1 MSQSNELRYLK
12 LICAQI
18 EQRLSWGV
26 PQDWTN
32 SSFIELSNEVK
43 RASGVRISADTLKRI
58 FGKVKTAE
66 QYNPQLATKDALSV
80 FLEYQSWSDFKLQT
94 KLPQDEVLVVP
105 SYSPEII
112 DITPKRRYLWLIPFV
127 AFVILIAWVIFKP
140 TVNPSP
146 IDYSSF
152 PFSIKGKYL
161 EGNAYHTAIFDY
173 DVKSIPTDSLFISF
187 GDVTRKQLLKKENKT
202 ISHYYRGPGKYEVKL
217 FAEQQV
223 LYDTTVYLRTDDWE
237 AYTFFSKG
245 DFDEYLPIYDFK
257 DSTSQAMIVDA
268 TIPKLKGIDTT
279 QMYWVQYCNYK
290 EYGQDGD
297 NFVLESELM
306 NNQEI
311 IPARCNHVK
320 IDITGENSSINV
332 YFLREGCSKWVK
344 LQFGE
349 VYLNGESMD
358 LSAFGKDFL
367 DFEKVTIINHNKK
380 VSVYYKDNL
389 LLEQTYQKP
398 LGEIIGLAYIFS
410 GVGGAVKRSEL
421 RDISL
426 EIE

>member
-1 MSQSNELRYLK
+1 MSQSNELKYLK
-12 LICAQI
+12 SICYQV
-18 EQRLSWGV
+18 EQRLSWGA

-32 SSFIELSNEVK
+32 SSFIEFGNEVK

-80 FLEYQSWSDFKLQT
+80 FLEYESWSDFKLQT
-94 KLPQDEVLVVP
+94 TLPQDEVLVVP
-105 SYSPEII
+105 SSSPEVI
-112 DITPKRRYLWLIPFV
+112 DISPKRRYLWLVPLVVFS
-127 AFVILIAWVIFKP
+127 ALIAWFVFKP
-140 TVNPSP
+140 TVNVPP
-146 IDYSSF
+146 IDYSFF
-152 PFSIKGKYL
+152 PLSIKGKYL

-173 DVKSIPTDSLFISF
+173 DVKSIPTDSIFMYF
-187 GDVTRKQLLKKENKT
+187 GDATRKQLLKKDNKT

-223 LYDTTVYLRTDDWE
+223 LYDTTVYLKTDEWE

-245 DFDEYLPIYDFK
+245 DFDEYLPIYDFH
-257 DSTSQAMIVDA
+257 DSTSQTMIVNA
-268 TIPKLKGIDTT
+268 KMPRTKGIDTT
-279 QMYWVQYCNYK
+279 QMYWVQYSNYK
-290 EYGQDGD
+290 KYGQDGD
-297 NFVLESELM
+297 SFMLESEVM

-320 IDITGENSSINV
+320 IDITCENSSISV

-344 LQFGE
+344 LQFGD
-349 VYLNGESMD
+349 VYLNGETQD

-367 DFEKVTIINHNKK
+367 DFQKVTVRNENKK
-380 VSVYYKDNL
+380 VRVFYNETL
-389 LLEQTYQKP
+389 LIEQPYQNS
-398 LGEIIGLAYIFS
+398 LGEIVGISYTFS
-410 GVGGAVKRSEL
+410 GVGGAVKSSEL

>member
-1 MSQSNELRYLK
+1 MSQYNELRYLK
-12 LICAQI
+12 LICSQI
-18 EQRLSWGV
+18 EQRLSWGA
-26 PQDWTN
+26 PKGWTN
-32 SSFIELSNEVK
+32 SSFIEFGNEVK

-80 FLEYQSWSDFKLQT
+80 FLAYESWSDFKLKN

-105 SYSPEII
+105 SSSPEVI
-112 DITPKRRYLWLIPFV
+112 DITPKNRFLWLVPLVVFSV
-127 AFVILIAWVIFKP
+127 LIFLFIFKP
-140 TVNPSP
+140 TVNPPP
-146 IDYSSF
+146 IDYSFF

-173 DVKSIPTDSLFISF
+173 CVKSIPTDSIFLSF
-187 GDVTRKQLLKKENKT
+187 GDVTRKQLLKKDNKT

-245 DFDEYLPIYDFK
+245 DVQEYLPIYDFQ
-257 DSTSQAMIVDA
+257 DSISEVMSVNANV
-268 TIPKLKGIDTT
+268 PKIKGIDTT
-279 QMYWVQYCNYK
+279 QMYWIQYCNYQK
-290 EYGQDGD
+290 YGQNGD
-297 NFVLESELM
+297 NFVLETEVM

-311 IPARCNHVK
+311 ISARCNHVK
-320 IDITGENSSINV
+320 IDITGENSSISI

-344 LQFGE
+344 LQFGD
-349 VYLNGESMD
+349 VYLNGETQD

-367 DFEKVTIINHNKK
+367 DFQKVTIRNENKK
-380 VSVYYKDNL
+380 VRVFYNETL
-389 LLEQTYQKP
+389 LIEQPYQNS
-398 LGEIIGLAYIFS
+398 LGEIVGISYTFS
-410 GVGGAVKRSEL
+410 GVGGAVKSSEL
-421 RDISL
+421 RNIFL
-426 EIE
+426 KIE